1 MSKMREL
8 LRVTP
13 APRVEEKKLLGVPII
28 LSVLLILSVIGS
40 FQLMWVITRS
50 YMLVMHLEPFWAY
63 ALFYGEIALTVLAV
77 PALWRLRMPEI
88 LRIASI
94 IMLLIM
100 ATLAAVSIPLQ
111 LTKEVKLS
119 SLMIN
124 AISAALILV
133 SLKIIRADIS
143 LRQLIPARPDR

>member
-1 MSKMREL
+1 M
-8 LRVTP
+8 
-13 APRVEEKKLLGVPII
+13 GVPII
-28 LSVLLILSVIGS
+28 LSILLILSVIGS
-40 FQLMWVITRS
+40 FQLMRAITRS

-63 ALFYGEIALTVLAV
+63 ALFYGGITLTVLAI

-94 IMLLIM
+94 IVLLTM

-111 LTKEVKLS
+111 LTREVKLS

-143 LRQLIPARPDR
+143 LRRLIPARSDR